1 MNEQD
6 FKKVFKT
13 HKVDIPDDGFSERIF
28 RQLPERKSIMPQ
40 IIMVASVVIGLGM
53 VFSIRGFV
61 PIMEQILSL
70 VTSVSRLQMPSSGS
84 IVTYI
89 GLLTMTG
96 TIGYSVMQTGRE

>member
-1 MNEQD
+1 VPVEYGRD
-6 FKKVFKT
+6 F
-13 HKVDIPDDGFSERIF
+13 PDNGFSKRIF
-28 RQLPERKSIMPQ
+28 RQLPERKSLIPQ
-40 IIMVASVVIGLGM
+40 IIMVASVVIGLGI

-61 PIMEQILSL
+61 PVMEQILSL
-70 VTSVSRLQMPSSGS
+70 VTSVSCLQMPSSGS